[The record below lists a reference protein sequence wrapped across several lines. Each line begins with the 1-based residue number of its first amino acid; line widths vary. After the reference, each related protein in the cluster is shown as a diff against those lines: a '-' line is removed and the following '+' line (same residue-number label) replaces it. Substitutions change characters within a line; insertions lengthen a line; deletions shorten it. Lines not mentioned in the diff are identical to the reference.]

1 MPDQS
6 TNRLRF
12 VIPTQQ
18 DLEQRQ
24 RTLDEQSRQPS
35 VALPTPPNPARPSR
49 TAPERGSA
57 GTLNSEHDGL
67 ATRVVVPARPDSP
80 TTAPLVSRH
89 VLGFQP
95 APAAALPQSVPSRP
109 SMDERDTH
117 RPVVIRKQ
125 PKTHAVVVNSCQYGN
140 PVLDFIRNV
149 PWEYGDI
156 VPDYTVGQTSCVL
169 FLSLK
174 YHRLHPEYAGIRID
188 MLRDQYQLRV
198 LLVLVDIDDSRQTIR
213 ELTQLSVQRNL
224 TVMLAWSSE
233 EAGRYIETF
242 KALENHPPDLIREK
256 VEDAYFPRLTSCL
269 TSVRAVNKTDV
280 MTLASNF
287 KSFKK
292 IVQAPVSELTL
303 CPGFGEHKVSTMLQG
318 NLSHLWFGWQV

>member
-1 MPDQS
+1 MPDQPA
-6 TNRLRF
+6 NRLRF

-24 RTLDEQSRQPS
+24 RALDEQSRQAP
-35 VALPTPPNPARPSR
+35 VALPAPPNPSESSHQALG
-49 TAPERGSA
+49 RGTV
-57 GTLNSEHDGL
+57 GSEHDVL
-67 ATRVVVPARPDSP
+67 ATRVVAPARSDP
-80 TTAPLVSRH
+80 TATAPLVSQHALDFRPT
-89 VLGFQP
+89 L
-95 APAAALPQSVPSRP
+95 AAALPQSASTRLA
-109 SMDERDTH
+109 MDERDTH
-117 RPVVIRKQ
+117 RPVVIPKQ
-125 PKTHAVVVNSCQYGN
+125 HKTHAVVVNSCQQYGN

-156 VPDYTVGQTSCVL
+156 VPDYAVGRTSCVL

-224 TVMLAWSSE
+224 TIMLAWSSE

-287 KSFKK
+287 KSFSK

-303 CPGFGEHKVSTMLQG
+303 CPGFGEQKVSTEHQG
-318 NLSHLWFGWQV
+318 DLLHLSI